1 MKHFPTKRRQGF
13 TITEL
18 MIVISIIGLL
28 AGIGLSAF
36 NAAVAQSKI
45 SRTKVIIAKLDQLI
59 MDRWESYR
67 TRPVPIRTL
76 TFIDANN
83 NGTQDSGEQ
92 LMDPRTAARNRLNA
106 LREIMRL
113 ELPCSKEDVHNNP
126 TVSGVT
132 RTAVNRF
139 YIRRAPNASWTDQ
152 WEEAECLYLIV
163 ASMRDTD
170 KSALDFFTQDE
181 IGDVDGDGVP
191 EILDAWGNPI
201 MFIRWAPG
209 FSGDADTPAI
219 SMQRRYAEDGTTF
232 NPDPFDPLKVDTHW
246 SDMDPK
252 NHPIA
257 LKPLIYSFGPDK
269 EFTGIQLPDGMG
281 SLYDPYRK
289 ISGQYIGAISDV
301 NVVGDNITNHY
312 QEAE

>member
-1 MKHFPTKRRQGF
+1 MKHFPTHRRHGF

-59 MDRWESYR
+59 MDRYESYR
-67 TRPVPIRTL
+67 TRPVPIRAST
-76 TFIDANN
+76 TD
-83 NGTQDSGEQ
+83 T
-92 LMDPRTAARNRLNA
+92 PRTSALNRLNA

-139 YIRRAPNASWTDQ
+139 YIRRAPNASWTDE

-170 KSALDFFTQDE
+170 KAALDFFTQDE

-269 EFTGIQLPDGMG
+269 EFTGIQLPDGAAP
-281 SLYDPYRK
+281 LYDPYRK